1 MEKQA
6 FFDHVAEAVA
16 HLDDHAWLANCP
28 LARLFCTGADEP
40 GEQLSRLLAAA
51 VRQLRPAGAPQAS
64 SPEWRQYRHLL
75 MRYCL
80 GASPKQIAQELNV
93 SDRQARRDHLDGLH
107 ALGALLWRQLEQREQ
122 AQTNAGL
129 GLGLAWMPQAADA
142 EALERDEAMQ
152 AEVARM
158 GVAPAAGP
166 TMVEETVRGVLA
178 TVARLAASRGIT
190 FDARFSADPCFVAAD
205 HAVLRQILLNLL
217 TFLIESHDDT
227 CIHLTVRD
235 GHDHD
240 KVEVRLE
247 VDCPRAAP
255 DGCSPASPDPDDSR
269 LAVCRRLLALQ
280 GGSLR
285 LYDEVGGSHGIYLT
299 LPAVWTAT
307 VLVIDD
313 NPDFVRLFQRY
324 LGDRAYRVHHAN
336 TAEKALRLAREVRPD
351 VITLDVMMPSQDG
364 WEILQALKS
373 HPATQHVPVIVC
385 SVLREEALARSLGA
399 AAFLTKPVRQPA
411 LLAALERAAT
421 VSTARRG

>member
-1 MEKQA
+1 MDEET
-6 FFDHVAEAVA
+6 FLNRVAAAVA
-16 HLDDHAWLANCP
+16 HLDDRTWLANSP
-28 LARLFCTGADEP
+28 LARLLSPPEGDP
-40 GEQLSRLLAAA
+40 GEQLSNILATAI
-51 VRQLRPAGAPQAS
+51 RQLKPRGGERAGA
-64 SPEWRQYRHLL
+64 PEWRQYRHLL
-75 MRYCL
+75 MRYVL
-80 GASPKQIAQELNV
+80 GASPREIAQELNV

-107 ALGALLWRQLEQREQ
+107 ALGALLWRQYKQLEQ
-122 AQTNAGL
+122 AQTDAGP
-129 GLGLAWMPQAADA
+129 GLAWMPQAADA

-158 GVAPAAGP
+158 SVAPAAGP

-178 TVARLAASRGIT
+178 TVARLAAGRGIS
-190 FDARFSADPCFVAAD
+190 FDAHFSADPCFVAAD
-205 HAVLRQILLNLL
+205 HAVLRQILLSLL
-217 TFLIESHDDT
+217 TFLIESHDNT

-240 KVEVRLE
+240 KVELRLE
-247 VDCPRAAP
+247 VDCLRAAP
-255 DGCSPASPDPDDSR
+255 DGCSPASLDPDDSR

-285 LYDEVGGSHGIYLT
+285 MHDDVGGSHGVHLT